1 MGIFHNGIFLCRF
14 ESKGQLMKIVCQDKN
29 DKNKGRNQDEI
40 DQFGQVFFFLSCQF
54 HHGDKRDRRNKTL
67 RDIIHVP

>member
-40 DQFGQVFFFLSCQF
+40 DQFGQVFFFFLVSSIMAIREIGGTR
-54 HHGDKRDRRNKTL
+54 H
-67 RDIIHVP
+67 